1 MDTKDTVKNQ
11 DFRKKK
17 KKFKNCFHGNNKN
30 GRFSKHCV
38 NKNRNIWTTILSFCM
53 KFSPFTQERILY
65 AINQKTL
72 GSLFK
77 MADFQN
83 GRFEA

>member
-17 KKFKNCFHGNNKN
+17 KLKNCFHGNNKN
-30 GRFSKHCV
+30 GRFSKDCV
-38 NKNRNIWTTILSFCM
+38 NKNRNICKTILSFCM
-53 KFSPFTQERILY
+53 KFSPFTQERTLY
-65 AINQKTL
+65 AINQKTD
-72 GSLFK
+72 SLFK

>member
-17 KKFKNCFHGNNKN
+17 KKLKNCFHGNNKN

-38 NKNRNIWTTILSFCM
+38 NKNRNICKTILSFCM
-53 KFSPFTQERILY
+53 KFSPFTQERTLY
-65 AINQKTL
+65 AINQKTD
-72 GSLFK
+72 SLFK